1 MENGETVIINA
12 RAKPKTGLLVA
23 GVIAM
28 LCCIVSIILTAASK
42 NQTNKTPTIIMQFL
56 LGMSALISLRFYFM
70 SKKSYITVTNMRIT
84 GITAWGST
92 VNLPLNQVDSAAI
105 DTTGALIISVN
116 SGRTIFAKMDN
127 TPQIYDAINRLIMAR

>member
-1 MENGETVIINA
+1 MENGETVIINGRA
-12 RAKPKTGLLVA
+12 RAKNGMLAA
-23 GVIAM
+23 GIFM
-28 LCCIVSIILTAASK
+28 IICFIVSLVLTAASR
-42 NQTNKTPTIIMQFL
+42 NDTNKTMSIISQVL
-56 LGMSALISLRFYFM
+56 LGMAAIVLLRFYFM
-70 SKKSYITVTNMRIT
+70 SRKSYITVTNMRIT

-116 SGRTIFAKMDN
+116 SGKTIFAKMDN